1 MTAIVSTY
9 VPGQGFAVGAD
20 SLRID
25 AKTGVVVTENA
36 RKIFLIEGHGL
47 RLVYAWAGASS
58 LFLGDGQEFSFVDE
72 SANIGNAIA
81 TDKPES
87 MGQYVGQFAARIHTR
102 LRTICLPYGR
112 LSDNPETLPRERIA
126 SDLLVGYYNGEPY
139 RAEVSFSHRNL
150 LLQEPTT
157 DALCEAPDNF
167 AIFSGSDVI
176 LQQFQPMEA
185 PESLE
190 EAGELIRRYIQVC
203 IDNRNKYADCA
214 TFGGRVQVATVTKDK
229 FEWIV
234 SIT

>member
-87 MGQYVGQFAARIHTR
+87 MGQYVGQFAARIHTDGNT
-102 LRTICLPYGR
+102 RTQAATAVNEHAVSVHHQPTQVSLPHQQR
-112 LSDNPETLPRERIA
+112 
-126 SDLLVGYYNGEPY
+126 
-139 RAEVSFSHRNL
+139 
-150 LLQEPTT
+150 
-157 DALCEAPDNF
+157 
-167 AIFSGSDVI
+167 GS
-176 LQQFQPMEA
+176 
-185 PESLE
+185 
-190 EAGELIRRYIQVC
+190 
-203 IDNRNKYADCA
+203 
-214 TFGGRVQVATVTKDK
+214 
-229 FEWIV
+229 
-234 SIT
+234 

>member
-9 VPGQGFAVGAD
+9 VPEQGFAVGAD

-47 RLVYAWAGASS
+47 RLVYAMGWR
-58 LFLGDGQEFSFVDE
+58 EFAVFGGRTRVSFVDE

-139 RAEVSFSHRNL
+139 RR
-150 LLQEPTT
+150 
-157 DALCEAPDNF
+157 
-167 AIFSGSDVI
+167 
-176 LQQFQPMEA
+176 
-185 PESLE
+185 
-190 EAGELIRRYIQVC
+190 
-203 IDNRNKYADCA
+203 K
-214 TFGGRVQVATVTKDK
+214 
-229 FEWIV
+229 
-234 SIT
+234 

>member
-1 MTAIVSTY
+1 
-9 VPGQGFAVGAD
+9 
-20 SLRID
+20 
-25 AKTGVVVTENA
+25 
-36 RKIFLIEGHGL
+36 
-47 RLVYAWAGASS
+47 
-58 LFLGDGQEFSFVDE
+58 
-72 SANIGNAIA
+72 
-81 TDKPES
+81 
-87 MGQYVGQFAARIHTR
+87 
-102 LRTICLPYGR
+102 
-112 LSDNPETLPRERIA
+112 
-126 SDLLVGYYNGEPY
+126 
-139 RAEVSFSHRNL
+139 VSFSHRNL
-150 LLQEPTT
+150 LLQEPTI